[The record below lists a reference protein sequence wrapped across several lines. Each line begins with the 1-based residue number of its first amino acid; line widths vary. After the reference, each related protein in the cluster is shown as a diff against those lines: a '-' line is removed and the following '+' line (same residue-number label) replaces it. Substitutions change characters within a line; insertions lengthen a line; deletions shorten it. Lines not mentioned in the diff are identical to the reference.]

1 MCYDLHGEFHLNKK
15 LSEEDEE
22 DDIFSNSNWAPNSD
36 GTGIERYD
44 STEFDIG
51 EVSDLQSLI
60 DDFLKPRGY
69 VLNGTATWH
78 GECHDE
84 DGVIIVRDNVITQK
98 RLRLVDDEGKFY
110 S

>member
-22 DDIFSNSNWAPNSD
+22 DDIFSDSRWVPNSD
-36 GTGIERYD
+36 GTGIERFD
-44 STEFDIG
+44 STDFDIS
-51 EVSDLQSLI
+51 EVSELETLI
-60 DDFLKPRGY
+60 DGFLKPRGY

-84 DGVIIVRDNVITQK
+84 DGAIIVTDNVITEK
-98 RLRLVDDEGKFY
+98 RLRLVDDEGNFY